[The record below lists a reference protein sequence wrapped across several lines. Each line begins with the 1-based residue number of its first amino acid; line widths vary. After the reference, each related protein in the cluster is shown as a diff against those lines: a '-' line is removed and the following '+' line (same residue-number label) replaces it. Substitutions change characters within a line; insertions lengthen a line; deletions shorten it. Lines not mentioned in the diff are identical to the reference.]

1 MKYPVLLLSTIM
13 FLNGCVASSAVNSI
27 GARTTYGSAS
37 SSLNDTEQQFTID
50 LIDSEQNAESLFS
63 LDLEPDTEGTKIAN
77 VSFYYND
84 IAWKTQDHIE
94 GTIQLDVNG
103 RYLKFDVARKGGEIK
118 LTREYREPHGKALQS
133 LLLISVP
140 VDIAIDAAIIG
151 VAIFA
156 FAVLSSVN
164 NSSSDDD

>member
-1 MKYPVLLLSTIM
+1 M

-27 GARTTYGSAS
+27 GARTTYGSVP
-37 SSLNDTEQQFTID
+37 SSLNDTEQFTID
-50 LIDSEQNAESLFS
+50 LIDSEQNAESPFS

-84 IAWKTQDHIE
+84 IAWKTQDHIK

-103 RYLKFDVARKGGEIK
+103 RTLKFDVTRKGGEIK

-140 VDIAIDAAIIG
+140 VDIVIDAAIIG

-156 FAVLSSVN
+156 YAVLSSVD
-164 NSSSDDD
+164 SSSDDD

>member
-27 GARTTYGSAS
+27 GARTTYGSAP
-37 SSLNDTEQQFTID
+37 SSLNDTEQFTID
-50 LIDSEQNAESLFS
+50 LIDSEQNAESPFS

-84 IAWKTQDHIE
+84 IAWKTQDHIK

-103 RYLKFDVARKGGEIK
+103 RTLKFDVTRKGGEIK

-156 FAVLSSVN
+156 YAVLSSVD
-164 NSSSDDD
+164 SSSDDD